1 MTYTVTVYKYSY
13 QNGNSCDIYIK
24 VKMTDVF
31 FFYCGFNKTHIHTQQ
46 YLASI
51 EESKART

>member
-51 EESKART
+51 EESNART